1 MLAPLSCAG
10 DASIVEQ
17 LEYISIL
24 LFLFRIALPLLVY
37 ASFQPELAELPEHD
51 NRRIAEQETLNIEP
65 PR

>member
-37 ASFQPELAELPEHD
+37 ASFQPELPEHD